1 MKLHFPL
8 RPTTPHPWTPLTD
21 SEWAAMCDYLP
32 TGRGR
37 PPKDRRQIWNAIF
50 WVACGTD
57 PWAALPKDVCDYGTA
72 HSALMYQARKG
83 TMDRLLIAVSRHPFA
98 RPDMASLEWRIC
110 RAFRRAARQLS
121 PYSLLLARNLGMESA
136 LPCPAD
142 QLPPVPVQQ
151 PGMPEAP
158 FELLRMPRIPRRTL
172 RGLPPPRLHTPA
184 LPPLVDKAPRRPRHL
199 VLRAVRRV

>member
-8 RPTTPHPWTPLTD
+8 RQTAPHPWFPMTD

-37 PPKDRRQIWNAIF
+37 PPRDRRKIWNAIF

-57 PWAALPKDVCDYGTA
+57 PWTTLPKSYCDHGTA
-72 HSALMYQARKG
+72 HSALIYQARNG
-83 TMDRLLIAVSRHPFA
+83 TLDRLLLAVSRHPFS
-98 RPDMASLEWRIC
+98 RPDMESLEWRIC

-121 PYSLLLARNLGMESA
+121 PHSLLMARRLGMESA

-142 QLPPVPVQQ
+142 QLPQPPEPQ
-151 PGMPEAP
+151 PGRPEVP
-158 FELLRMPRIPRRTL
+158 FDARHMPRLQTRTL
-172 RGLPPPRLHTPA
+172 RGLPPKPVAIPA

-199 VLRAVRRV
+199 VLRQVRRV

>member
-8 RPTTPHPWTPLTD
+8 RLTAPHPWFPLTD
-21 SEWAAMCDYLP
+21 SEWAALCDYLP

-37 PPKDRRQIWNAIF
+37 PPKDRRKIWNAIF
-50 WVACGTD
+50 WVACSED
-57 PWAALPKDVCDYGTA
+57 PWTALPKSVCDHGTA
-72 HSALMYQARKG
+72 HSALIYQARAG
-83 TMDRLLIAVSRHPFA
+83 TLDRLLLAVSRHPFS
-98 RPDMASLEWRIC
+98 RPDMESLEWRIC

-142 QLPPVPVQQ
+142 QLPQPPVPQ
-151 PGMPEAP
+151 PGRPEVA
-158 FELLRMPRIPRRTL
+158 FDARHMPRLQTRML
-172 RGLPPPRLHTPA
+172 RGLPPKPVATPA